1 MSPRPRRGL
10 KQHGDSSKNKNN
22 EVVVEDVING
32 TTSQDV
38 TSESGS
44 ISSSTLYSI
53 NPAYNLRNSKLTPN
67 VNPVSSVSLLV
78 EPEDDD

>member
-1 MSPRPRRGL
+1 MSPRPRRVV
-10 KQHGDSSKNKNN
+10 KQHGDSSKSHEGEE
-22 EVVVEDVING
+22 EVVNG

-38 TSESGS
+38 PSESGS
-44 ISSSTLYSI
+44 LSSSTLYSI